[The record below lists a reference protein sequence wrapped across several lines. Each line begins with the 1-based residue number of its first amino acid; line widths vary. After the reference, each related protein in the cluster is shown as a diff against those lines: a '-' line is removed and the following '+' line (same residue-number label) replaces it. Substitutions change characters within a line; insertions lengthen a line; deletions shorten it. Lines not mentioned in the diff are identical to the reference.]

1 MFPTTQTAWPADRS
15 TNVTAFKRWLALVIA
30 IVAAIAVGLV
40 MPGGAK
46 AQAAAF
52 LVCQPINGAPSITRL
67 SNGIDLKGYYY
78 HGCNTNPAS
87 LGATSMHPIVYIE
100 QYDPD
105 GWRVYSHFDRGV
117 IRSQTTA
124 AYNTV
129 LFGYKGSHYF
139 RTHMKLTISGSFS
152 YGAVPGCGRANS
164 TTVVC
169 NWYSAQ
175 KFYGG

>member
-1 MFPTTQTAWPADRS
+1 
-15 TNVTAFKRWLALVIA
+15 V
-30 IVAAIAVGLV
+30 VAAIAVIAGGLNV
-40 MPGGAK
+40 PSGA
-46 AQAAAF
+46 AAEAAAF

-87 LGATSMHPIVYIE
+87 LGATSMHPYVSIE

-105 GWRVYSHFDRGV
+105 GWRVYASFDRGV
-117 IRSQTTA
+117 IASQTTA
-124 AYNTV
+124 AYNVV
-129 LFGYKGSHYF
+129 LYNYKGSHYF

-152 YGAVPGCGRANS
+152 YGAVSGCGRTSS

-169 NWYSAQ
+169 NWYSIQ